1 MSSMDSFEARI
12 AAKSS
17 QGSAGRSKPRS
28 PSPSTRSSQ
37 LDSFESKIQAKLD
50 SQDKKKSRFDEA
62 FAKAQEMKDL
72 SSGPDRTQQR
82 LEKNAR
88 SRSTSP
94 GVLKSTDSSRLLDS
108 FEARIAEKS
117 RQGSSPSVSKSEFDE
132 RLQRKL
138 EGSAGRGVSSS
149 SKASSKQ
156 SFEAKLEAKL
166 ASQRGNK

>member
-1 MSSMDSFEARI
+1 M
-12 AAKSS
+12 
-17 QGSAGRSKPRS
+17 
-28 PSPSTRSSQ
+28 RSSQ

-50 SQDKKKSRFDEA
+50 SQDRKKSRFDEV
-62 FAKAQEMKDL
+62 FAKAQERNTMKDL

-94 GVLKSTDSSRLLDS
+94 GVLKSTDSARLLDS

-117 RQGSSPSVSKSEFDE
+117 RQGSRGSSPSVSKSEFDE

-138 EGSAGRGVSSS
+138 EGSAGQGVSSS
-149 SKASSKQ
+149 SKESSKQ

>member
-1 MSSMDSFEARI
+1 
-12 AAKSS
+12 
-17 QGSAGRSKPRS
+17 
-28 PSPSTRSSQ
+28 

-50 SQDKKKSRFDEA
+50 SQDKKKSRFDEV
-62 FAKAQEMKDL
+62 FAKAQERNTMKDL
-72 SSGPDRTQQR
+72 ASSPERTQQR

-94 GVLKSTDSSRLLDS
+94 GVLKSTDSARLLDS

-117 RQGSSPSVSKSEFDE
+117 RQGSRGSSPSVSSANFDE
-132 RLQRKL
+132 RIQRKL
-138 EGSAGRGVSSS
+138 EGSVGKRSSSS

-166 ASQRGNK
+166 AMSQRGSK

>member
-1 MSSMDSFEARI
+1 
-12 AAKSS
+12 
-17 QGSAGRSKPRS
+17 
-28 PSPSTRSSQ
+28 

-50 SQDKKKSRFDEA
+50 SQEKKKSRFDDA
-62 FAKAQEMKDL
+62 FAKAQARNTMKDL

-117 RQGSSPSVSKSEFDE
+117 RQGSSRGSSSSVSKSEFDE

-138 EGSAGRGVSSS
+138 EGSGQGVSSS

-166 ASQRGNK
+166 AMSQRGKK